1 MKTISLLAAALG
13 TALGALLTSA
23 APAAAATT
31 APSTGIPEALWCV
44 VEGPLTDPQGQQIL
58 PQTEICVPGP

>member
-13 TALGALLTSA
+13 TTLGALLTTA

-31 APSTGIPEALWCV
+31 APSTGTPEALWCV
-44 VEGPLTDPQGQQIL
+44 VAGPVSAGTQQIL